1 MSYVTKSFCNYVR
14 NEDRKIKSLELQL
27 TESNNENN
35 ILKDNL
41 IVAKRN
47 TYLLILWR
55 YSSCRTPAASRT
67 LCEVSLQ
74 IFTGWG
80 CQPHTQPPTWK
91 KRNTTE
97 LKADA
102 ENV

>member
-1 MSYVTKSFCNYVR
+1 VTKSFCNYVR

-47 TYLLILWR
+47 TYLFCGATVLVELWPPHVLYVRFHDKFLQGRVDSPTPNPQPGRKEIL
-55 YSSCRTPAASRT
+55 
-67 LCEVSLQ
+67 Q
-74 IFTGWG
+74 
-80 CQPHTQPPTWK
+80 
-91 KRNTTE
+91 N
-97 LKADA
+97 
-102 ENV
+102 